1 MNMQVSCLDGELLSH
16 EYNALLESLP
26 DAILVIDKFGRIAL
40 ANSRAHALF
49 GYGASELPGESI
61 DILVPESQRKDHSR
75 HVETYARSPRPR
87 GMGMQNSLAGRRKDG
102 SEFPLDIMLGP
113 FNAAAAP
120 FVICSVRDVTA
131 QRAMQDALAASL
143 ERERLLAR
151 TDTLTGAANS
161 RHFLGR
167 LEQEMDR
174 TRRYRRPFS
183 VAYLDLDN
191 FKLVNDSQ
199 GHGAGDLVLC
209 QVAACVHRHARES
222 DLLARLGGDEFSL
235 LLPETD
241 DVAAFAAMTKLH
253 HELQAEMHTHGWP
266 VTFSVG
272 VLTCHEVPESS
283 QCIITM
289 VDKLMYGVKREGKNA
304 LRFGAYPKPSAAPG
318 HSAQAWEIIEQLERT
333 CQHWPDGH

>member
-1 MNMQVSCLDGELLSH
+1 MNMQATGLDGQLLSR

-26 DAILVIDKFGRIAL
+26 DAILVVDKFGRIVL
-40 ANSRAHALF
+40 ANSQAYLLF
-49 GYGASELPGESI
+49 GYGPSELPGESI
-61 DILVPESQRKDHSR
+61 DILVPESRRKDHSR
-75 HVETYARSPRPR
+75 HIETYARSPRPR
-87 GMGMQNSLAGRRKDG
+87 GMGAQNSLAGRRKDG

-113 FNAAAAP
+113 FNAAASP
-120 FVICSVRDVTA
+120 FVICSVRDISA
-131 QRAMQDALAASL
+131 QRAMQDALSASL
-143 ERERLLAR
+143 EREHRLAR

-167 LEQEMDR
+167 LEQEMER
-174 TRRYRRPFS
+174 TRRYQRPFS
-183 VAYLDLDN
+183 VAYIDLDN

-209 QVAACVHRHARES
+209 EVAACVHRHVRES

-253 HELQAEMHTHGWP
+253 HQLQAEMHTHGWP

-272 VLTCHEVPESS
+272 VLTCHAVPESS
-283 QCIITM
+283 QCIIST
-289 VDKLMYGVKREGKNA
+289 VDKLMYEVKRAGKNA
-304 LRFGAYPKPSAAPG
+304 LRFDAYPKPPVAPG
-318 HSAQAWEIIEQLERT
+318 H
-333 CQHWPDGH
+333 H